1 MPFYTYILESEKDGR
16 YYFGQTQDLLKRLAY
31 HNAGRSKYT
40 RSFIPWKI
48 VCFKTC
54 DTRAEAMR
62 IEKKLKNLHSKSR
75 VLDFIN
81 RQGFESSQISG

>member
-1 MPFYTYILESEKDGR
+1 MPFYTYILKSEKDGR
-16 YYFGQTQDLLKRLAY
+16 YYFGQTQDISKRIVY
-31 HNAGRSKYT
+31 HNTGKSRYT

-48 VCFKTC
+48 FYFKTC

-62 IEKKLKNLHSKSR
+62 FEKMLKNLHSKSR

-81 RQGFESSQISG
+81 KHGFESPQVSG